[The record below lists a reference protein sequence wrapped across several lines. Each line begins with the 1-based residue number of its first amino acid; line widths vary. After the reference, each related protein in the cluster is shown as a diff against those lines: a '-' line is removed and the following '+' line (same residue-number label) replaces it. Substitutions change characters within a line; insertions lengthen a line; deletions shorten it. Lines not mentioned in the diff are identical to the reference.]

1 MILWIDKNTFATSLL
16 EKVFKKSG
24 KEFYAIPS
32 VEDFAYLV
40 EDLKPKVI
48 VLDEETYHTH
58 EAKFLKQYKSS
69 TIMQQTPFIFLD
81 EKKGMD
87 FTEKKVGALNRPLD
101 PFRVPEQIEKIL
113 NNH

>member
-1 MILWIDKNTFATSLL
+1 MILWIDKNAFATSLL
-16 EKVFKKSG
+16 EKVFKKNG
-24 KEFYAIPS
+24 QEFYALSS
-32 VEDFAYLV
+32 VEDFAYIV

-58 EAKFLKQYKSS
+58 EAKFLKQYESS
-69 TIMQQTPFIFLD
+69 KIMQQTAFIFLD
-81 EKKGMD
+81 EKKGMN
-87 FTEKKVGALNRPLD
+87 FTQNRVGVLNRPLD